1 MAVDND
7 DWLIVKLRCAV
18 NELMLVL
25 MVAVIL
31 ITPVKVTHSGDMPIS
46 TPALLLAAMTGV
58 PP

>member
-7 DWLIVKLRCAV
+7 AWFIVKLRCAV
-18 NELMLVL
+18 NELLLVL

-46 TPALLLAAMTGV
+46 TPALLLAAMTGA